1 LGNRSK
7 DITDYLDKHPL
18 MKDLA
23 EEAMKVVTNKDE
35 SWNKL
40 GTIAVLIAKA
50 NWDKFLL
57 DVAGVSTFS
66 ELVEKM

>member
-1 LGNRSK
+1 
-7 DITDYLDKHPL
+7 

-23 EEAMKVVTNKDE
+23 EKAMDEVTDIKE
-35 SWNKL
+35 EGSWNKL